1 MPELHKELTAD
12 MDKLTQL
19 HDAIESLLV
28 IMSNSVIY
36 LVTRNSFRQ
45 VNPNIPITKTRPPER
60 EDPLD
65 VFEANKRE
73 LVNDLITK
81 AKQIE
86 YLIASLPP
94 PEPEPEQAA
103 RLISLEAQIK
113 QANEEYRQALARA
126 RRLHTQVGEALQLM
140 LSDVETSNTNSEANT
155 KAIEMLEGGD
165 VIIASSEFTMCLALT
180 AQVQAKTPALDFQ
193 CCYLFVAAVL
203 SKRAV
208 A

>member
-28 IMSNSVIY
+28 IMSSSVVY

-45 VNPNIPITKTRPPER
+45 VNPDIPVTKTRPPDK
-60 EDPLD
+60 EDPPD

-86 YLIASLPP
+86 YLIKSLPP
-94 PEPEPEQAA
+94 PEPESEQAA
-103 RLISLEAQIK
+103 RLVSLEADMK
-113 QANEEYRQALARA
+113 LANDEYRQALARA

-140 LSDVETSNTNSEANT
+140 LSDVETSS
-155 KAIEMLEGGD
+155 
-165 VIIASSEFTMCLALT
+165 ASSGGKKTE
-180 AQVQAKTPALDFQ
+180 AQ
-193 CCYLFVAAVL
+193 
-203 SKRAV
+203 
-208 A
+208 